1 MDAIFGTFLF
11 STEKYQKLNIVS
23 ESLFAIEQYA
33 MIIHIFDFVTSN
45 RNVPFR
51 GNIDF
56 YIFVALS
63 FYKIGEYNKCY
74 ECLTTIS
81 IYENCVEHINT
92 IKKYIHFTYA
102 ITKTSENDTNKCINL
117 GTPLNVPNFL
127 DIIIIHK
134 EYTNLS
140 IQKLTQTLYHL
151 MKNISDISKASNV
164 TVIYRKTD
172 MTCVNTEKIISELVS
187 KYPFIIIHLVNTSE
201 QALEKINTKSTY
213 TFLLESGWIFTH
225 YFPLISIYLNHYQNS
240 LYVNED
246 FMIDVSIN
254 AEGKLE
260 KKYSYDERLIHEKK
274 QYHTSCVIQN
284 GMTYNY
290 YFSYGIHSLKKLDI
304 RCIQPCLF
312 QSNRYPSIFSNIL
325 FLGGNNI
332 FSHLSKHP

>member
-1 MDAIFGTFLF
+1 MDAIIGRFLF
-11 STEKYQKLNIVS
+11 SNEKLNTVS

-56 YIFVALS
+56 FIFVALS

-74 ECLTTIS
+74 ECLTKLST
-81 IYENCVEHINT
+81 YENCVENINT

-102 ITKTSENDTNKCINL
+102 ITKTSQPDSNRPIHL
-117 GTPLNVPNFL
+117 GTPLNVPKFL

-134 EYTNLS
+134 EYSTLS
-140 IQKLTQTLYHL
+140 TQKLTQTLYHL
-151 MKNISDISKASNV
+151 MINISDISKASEI

-172 MTCVNTEKIISELVS
+172 MAYVDTDKITSELVS
-187 KYPFIIIHLVNTSE
+187 KYPFINIHLVNTSE
-201 QALEKINTKSTY
+201 QVLEKIRTESKY

-225 YFPLISIYLNHYQNS
+225 YFPLISIFLNHYQNS
-240 LYVNED
+240 LYINED
-246 FMIDVSIN
+246 FMIDVSIDS
-254 AEGKLE
+254 EGKLE
-260 KKYSYDERLIHEKK
+260 KKYSYDERLIHVKK

-284 GMTYNY
+284 GIKYNY
-290 YFSYGIHSLKKLDI
+290 YFSYGIHSAKKLDI

-312 QSNRYPSIFSNIL
+312 QSVNYPSIFSNIL

-332 FSHLSKHP
+332 FSYLPKYP